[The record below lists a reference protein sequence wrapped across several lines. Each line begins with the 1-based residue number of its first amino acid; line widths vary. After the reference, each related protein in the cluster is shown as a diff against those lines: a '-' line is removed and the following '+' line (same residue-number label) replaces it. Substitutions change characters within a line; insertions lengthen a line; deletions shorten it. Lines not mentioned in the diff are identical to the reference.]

1 MKLIIDLACRILT
14 DYFLEFSG
22 DLPDDRVELIEETAK
37 EGLIE
42 WLKGK
47 GFDQQ
52 ERVLTTLL
60 IAAASCYAL
69 SENVFGR
76 DDHV

>member
-52 ERVLTTLL
+52 ERVLTTIF
-60 IAAASCYAL
+60 IAAAACHAL
-69 SENVFGR
+69 GEDFFGS

>member
-1 MKLIIDLACRILT
+1 MKLIIDLAQRILQ
-14 DYFLEFSG
+14 DFFLAYSEE
-22 DLPDDRVELIEETAK
+22 LPDDRVELIEETAK

-42 WLKGK
+42 WLKDK

-52 ERVLTTLL
+52 ERVLTTML
-60 IAAASCYAL
+60 IAAASCHAL
-69 SENVFGR
+69 SENAFGR

>member
-1 MKLIIDLACRILT
+1 MKLIIDLAQRILQ
-14 DYFLEFSG
+14 DFFLANSKE
-22 DLPDDRVELIEETAK
+22 LPDDRVELIEKTAK
-37 EGLIE
+37 EDLIE
-42 WLKGK
+42 WLKDK

-52 ERVLTTLL
+52 ERVLTTML

>member
-1 MKLIIDLACRILT
+1 MKFIIDLACRILT
-14 DYFLEFSG
+14 DYFLEFTK
-22 DLPDDRVELIEETAK
+22 DLPDDRVELIEKTAK

-42 WLKGK
+42 WLKDK

-52 ERVLTTLL
+52 ERVLTTIF
-60 IAAASCYAL
+60 IAAAACHAL
-69 SENVFGR
+69 GEDFFGS

>member
-14 DYFLEFSG
+14 DFFLESSKE
-22 DLPDDRVELIEETAK
+22 LPDDRLELIEETAK

-42 WLKGK
+42 WLKDK

-52 ERVLTTLL
+52 ERVLTTIF
-60 IAAASCYAL
+60 IAAAACHAL
-69 SENVFGR
+69 SEDFFGR

>member
-1 MKLIIDLACRILT
+1 MKLIIDLAQRILQDFFMT
-14 DYFLEFSG
+14 YSKE
-22 DLPDDRVELIEETAK
+22 LPDDRLELIEKTAK

-42 WLKGK
+42 WLKDK

-52 ERVLTTLL
+52 ERMLTTIF
-60 IAAASCYAL
+60 IAAAACHAL
-69 SENVFGR
+69 GEDFFGS

>member
-1 MKLIIDLACRILT
+1 MKLIIDLAQRILQ
-14 DYFLEFSG
+14 DFFLAYSEE
-22 DLPDDRVELIEETAK
+22 LPDDRVELIEETAK

-42 WLKGK
+42 WLKDK

-52 ERVLTTLL
+52 ERVLTTIF
-60 IAAASCYAL
+60 IAAAACHAL
-69 SENVFGR
+69 SEDVFGR

>member
-1 MKLIIDLACRILT
+1 MKLIIDLAQRILQ
-14 DYFLEFSG
+14 DFFLAYSKE
-22 DLPDDRVELIEETAK
+22 LPDDRVELIEKTAK

-47 GFDQQ
+47 GFNEQ
-52 ERVLTTLL
+52 ERVLTTIL

-69 SENVFGR
+69 SENIFGR